1 MIPLTFNDVQLLLA
15 ASLFILGFLL
25 VLIGSFVMVNRG
37 YSREISALAKH
48 TARLGQ
54 KGIAQDVTGLVNS
67 ANELVAS
74 ITSLVRTASGIGVFL
89 IFLGLGMLGSSYWV
103 LQQVQWPL

>member
-1 MIPLTFNDVQLLLA
+1 MIPLTFNDVQMLLSA
-15 ASLFILGFLL
+15 ALFVLGFLL

-48 TARLGQ
+48 TARH
-54 KGIAQDVTGLVNS
+54 S

-89 IFLGLGMLGSSYWV
+89 IMLGLGMLGASYWV